1 MLVKSS
7 YVYAICRVDN
17 KRFITINS
25 EFKKHKIKG
34 LKLIIPTVDVLRK
47 TRGGKNHYDT
57 VPLLFNYGFIRMKR
71 AQAYNRPF
79 LNDVCRKVTGI
90 HSWVKSLEPMHR
102 KRLKKRI
109 DNAED
114 FDDFSK
120 LAFVTKEEIDRL
132 ILLSKSNKIYSQEDI
147 TNLALGDY
155 VTLRG
160 YPYEG
165 MEATVLE
172 VNLNEKTVRVQLYPS
187 EISTMIIELPFENV
201 LYSIYD
207 DFDADKVTAPNELVD
222 LTNIP
227 DEIEE
232 VL

>member
-1 MLVKSS
+1 MKIKSS

-17 KRFITINS
+17 KKFHTINQDL
-25 EFKKHKIKG
+25 KKYNFKG
-34 LKLIIPTVDVLRK
+34 LKLIIPTLDVLRK
-47 TRGGKNHYDT
+47 TRGNKNHYET

-71 AQAYNRPF
+71 ALAYDRPF
-79 LNDVCRKVTGI
+79 LNDVCRKIPGI

-102 KRLKKRI
+102 KRLKQRI

-120 LAFVTKEEIDRL
+120 VALIDKSEIKRL
-132 ILLSKSNKIYSQEDI
+132 LELSKNNKIYSQEDI
-147 TNLALGDY
+147 TSLTLGEY
-155 VTLRG
+155 ITLRG

-165 MEATVLE
+165 MEATLLE
-172 VNLNEKTVRVQLYPS
+172 VNLNDLSVTVQIYPS
-187 EISTMIIELPFENV
+187 EISSIVIELPFENV

-207 DFDADKVTAPNELVD
+207 DFDAHRVTAPNELVD
-222 LTNIP
+222 LTNLP

-232 VL
+232 IL

>member
-1 MLVKSS
+1 MQVKSS
-7 YVYAICRVDN
+7 YVYVVCRVDN
-17 KRFITINS
+17 KKFHTITQD
-25 EFKKHKIKG
+25 FKKNKIKG
-34 LKLIIPTVDVLRK
+34 LKLIIPTLDVLRK
-47 TRGGKNHYDT
+47 TRGCKNHYET

-71 AQAYNRPF
+71 ALAYDKPF
-79 LNDVCRKVTGI
+79 LNHVCKKVPGI
-90 HSWVKSLEPMHR
+90 HSWVKSLEPLHR
-102 KRLKKRI
+102 KRLKQRI

-120 LAFVTKEEIDRL
+120 VALVSKAEIDRL
-132 ILLSKSNKIYSQEDI
+132 LDLTQHNKIYSQSDI
-147 TNLALGDY
+147 TDLSLGSY

-172 VNLNEKTVRVQLYPS
+172 INLNEKTVRVQLYPS
-187 EISTMIIELPFENV
+187 EISTMVIELPFENV

-207 DFDADKVTAPNELVD
+207 DFDAWAVTAPNELVD

-232 VL
+232 IL